1 MKQLVNSCARRV
13 AKSISFKRFIQE
25 EIKLTGKLYEEAE
38 NFITSGISS
47 KYMYQKGKKLL
58 QVSVCKREN
67 RGISDGGKQLVFR
80 GNDLP
85 IHHFVV

>member
-13 AKSISFKRFIQE
+13 AKSISFKRFVQE
-25 EIKLTGKLYEEAE
+25 KIKLTGRLYKEVE
-38 NFITSGISS
+38 NFIA
-47 KYMYQKGKKLL
+47 KRYQFKIHIPKKGKLL

-67 RGISDGGKQLVFR
+67 RGISGGGKQLIFR
-80 GNDLP
+80 RNDLP